1 MMKKA
6 IAFPVGARKIRDVFK
21 MAWDAAGKINDFSTW
36 EVVLRPAKSKRTLDQ
51 NAKMWAMLTD
61 IAEQIDWVVD
71 GRLQKLE
78 PEEWKDILT
87 AGLKQELRVAQG
99 ISGGVVLLGQ
109 RTRKMTVKQLSDL
122 IELMNAFG
130 AERGVRFRCPKGQIP
145 DFYWRDAA

>member
-1 MMKKA
+1 MKT
-6 IAFPVGARKIRDVFK
+6 IAFPVGGRDIRSVFK
-21 MAWDAAGKINDFSTW
+21 MAWDMAQRIEDFSAW
-36 EVVLRPAKSKRTLDQ
+36 EVVLRPVRSKRTLDQ

-61 IAEQIDWVVD
+61 IANQIEWVVD

-99 ISGGVVLLGQ
+99 IAGGMVLLGQ
-109 RTRKMTVKQLSDL
+109 RTRKMTVKQMSEL

-130 AERGVRFRCPKGQIP
+130 AERGVRFSCPKDQVP
-145 DFYWRDAA
+145 AWYEREAA

>member
-1 MMKKA
+1 MSTKI
-6 IAFPVGARKIRDVFK
+6 IAFPVGARKMRDAFK
-21 MAWDAAGKINDFSTW
+21 MAWDMAGKIEDFSTW
-36 EVVLRPAKSKRTLDQ
+36 EIVLRPVRSKRTLEQ

-61 IAEQIDWVVD
+61 IARQIDWVVD

-109 RTRKMTVKQLSDL
+109 RTRKMTIKQMSEL

-130 AERGVRFRCPKGQIP
+130 AERGVRFRCPKDQVP
-145 DFYWRDAA
+145 AWYEREAA

>member
-1 MMKKA
+1 MAKI

-21 MAWDAAGKINDFSTW
+21 MAWDAASKIEDFSAY
-36 EVVLRPAKSKRTLDQ
+36 EVVLRPVKSMRTLEQ
-51 NAKMWAMLTD
+51 NAKLWAMLTD
-61 IAEQIDWVVD
+61 IAEQIDWVID

-78 PEEWKDILT
+78 PDEWKDILT

-130 AERGVRFRCPKGQIP
+130 AERGVRFRCPKDQIP

>member
-1 MMKKA
+1 MPR
-6 IAFPVGARKIRDVFK
+6 IIVFPIGIRKVRDVFK
-21 MAWDAAGKINDFSTW
+21 MAWDVAGRIEDLSSW
-36 EVVLRPAKSKRTLDQ
+36 EIVLRPVKSKRTLEQ

-71 GRLQKLE
+71 GRQQKLE

-109 RTRKMTVKQLSDL
+109 RTRKMTVKQMSDL

-130 AERGVRFRCPKGQIP
+130 AERGVRFSCQKDQIP
-145 DFYWRDAA
+145 DWYERVA